1 MHYAPRTIAF
11 SAELL
16 HPPTAP
22 DPAPIQKLH
31 NQMFE
36 TGEPLYRSFT
46 VTHQGAVLSNPVT
59 RPGAVSSATFLADR
73 CQFREE
79 LTGLTVEEFAARVIE
94 VAEQVAALRQLQLYL
109 QQKITVRT
117 LVNPRSYKDSRTYLG
132 QGMFGFSDELE
143 DFGRE
148 PQLFGLRM
156 VFPPKADEA
165 NAFTLKIESFH
176 NDPRSLFIENVGGFG
191 PVVAAKG
198 LDPIAGNIASTYDFV
213 VERALAFIARFDLR
227 EES

>member
-31 NQMFE
+31 NQMFAS
-36 TGEPLYRSFT
+36 GDPLYRSFT

-79 LTGLTVEEFAARVIE
+79 LTGLTVEDFAARVIE
-94 VAEQVAALRQLQLYL
+94 VANQIATLRQVQVYL

-117 LVNPRSYKDSRTYLG
+117 LVNPRTYQDSRSFLG
-132 QGMFGFSDELE
+132 DGMFGFSSEPAV
-143 DFGRE
+143 FGRA
-148 PQLFGLRM
+148 PQLYGLRM
-156 VFPPKADEA
+156 VFPPGPEEP

-198 LDPIAGNIASTYDFV
+198 LDPIATNIAATYDFV
-213 VERALAFIARFDLR
+213 VERALAFLAKFDLN
-227 EES
+227 EDS